1 MSTRYAHPAE
11 YAFKRADG
19 RWECRLCPH
28 HCVLREGQVGIC
40 HVRVATAGGLVAAG
54 YGHISSSHIDPMEK
68 KPLYHF
74 HPGEPIFSLGG
85 WGCNFGCA
93 FCQNWTISQAAE
105 LRGVPSTAADIV
117 KSALGSGCRWV
128 AYTYNE
134 PLVGFEFVRDC
145 SRLVREA
152 GAGNV
157 LVTNGF
163 VEEAPA
169 AELLPLT
176 DALNV
181 DIKSMDESFY
191 RRQCRGRLAP
201 VLRFCRQAVAA
212 GCHVEITN
220 LIIPALNDAPG
231 QIEQLA
237 VWIRDN
243 LGAATP
249 LHLSAYHPDYKSSA
263 EATPPEILLQ
273 AHDICRRHLAY
284 VYLGNIRTTRGQDT
298 ICPGCGHTWVS
309 RRGYEV
315 TVPGLRDGVCAK
327 CGRKSDVVTRSR

>member
-1 MSTRYAHPAE
+1 MSTTTRNGHPAE
-11 YAFKRADG
+11 YAFCREDG
-19 RWECRLCPH
+19 RIECRLCPH
-28 HCVLREGQVGIC
+28 HCVLRDGQAGIC
-40 HVRVATAGGLVAAG
+40 HVRVARAGALVAAG
-54 YGHISSSHIDPMEK
+54 YGHISSAHVDPMEK

-85 WGCNFGCA
+85 WGCNFGCT
-93 FCQNWTISQAAE
+93 FCQNWSISQAAE
-105 LRGVPSTAADIV
+105 LEGVPHTAAETV
-117 KSALGSGCRWV
+117 RGALGSGCRWV

-181 DIKSMDESFY
+181 DIKSMDEPFY

-201 VLRFCRQAVAA
+201 VLRFCRQASAA

-220 LIIPALNDAPG
+220 LIIPTLNDSAALV
-231 QIEQLA
+231 EQLA

-243 LGAATP
+243 LGPGTP
-249 LHLSAYHPDYKSSA
+249 LHLSAYHPDYRA
-263 EATPPEILLQ
+263 VIEPTPPESLLQ
-273 AHDICRRHLAY
+273 AHDLCRRHLTY
-284 VYLGNIRTTRGQDT
+284 VYLGNVRTARGQDT
-298 ICPGCGHTWVS
+298 VCPGCGNTWIT
-309 RRGYEV
+309 RRGYAV
-315 TVPGLRDGVCAK
+315 TVAGLRDGACAK
-327 CGRKSDVVTRSR
+327 CGRKSDVVT